1 MSPDSPSALA
11 DWRHELPVLNGYGV
25 TLYEP
30 STRDLAPLADA
41 LSAPDA
47 SRFGIN
53 GPANE
58 GAVRALVERL
68 LRERAA
74 GVAFAY
80 AIAAAFGVVGLVQVR
95 RLDPGFTGAEWD
107 MTLAPSARGTGVFL
121 ESARL
126 LGSFVFGSIGVHRL
140 EARVLLS
147 NGRAMGALRKLG
159 AVQEGVLR
167 RAVRLGDAYFDQILW
182 SVIKEDWSDQP
193 ASISPHIH

>member
-1 MSPDSPSALA
+1 MSPDPATQPA
-11 DWRHELPVLNGYGV
+11 DWRHELPVLNAYGV

-30 STRDLAPLADA
+30 SAQDLGPLVDA

-47 SRFGIN
+47 SLFGID
-53 GPANE
+53 GPPDE

-68 LRERAA
+68 ARDRAA
-74 GVAFAY
+74 GVGFAY

-107 MTLAPSARGTGVFL
+107 MTLAPAARGTGIFL

-126 LGSFVFGSIGVHRL
+126 IGSFVFGSIGVHRL
-140 EARVLLS
+140 EARVLQS

-167 RAVRLGDAYFDQILW
+167 RAVRRGDAYFDQVLW
-182 SVIKEDWSDQP
+182 SVIREDWSDQP
-193 ASISPHIH
+193 ASVSAQIH